1 MRYTCLSVSLAM
13 LFMLA
18 FSCKEK
24 PSLHDFSS
32 EGARMS
38 AESLLMQ
45 MKDSDVVSLVGNMDD
60 MFLEDSAMREQ
71 MYAMTAQ
78 FLDMQYS
85 RHGGIGS
92 AVATRDTIIDSTAIV
107 LLNVTYGDKTT
118 EQVLVHMVYR
128 NGNWK
133 MR

>member
-1 MRYTCLSVSLAM
+1 MSVSLAM
-13 LFMLA
+13 LLMLA

-32 EGARMS
+32 GGARMS

-78 FLDMQYS
+78 FLNMQYS

-118 EQVLVHMVYR
+118 EQVLVHMVYC

>member
-1 MRYTCLSVSLAM
+1 
-13 LFMLA
+13 
-18 FSCKEK
+18 
-24 PSLHDFSS
+24 
-32 EGARMS
+32 MS